1 MQRSGTGRKM
11 AYSWNFKKKCVYG
24 IENKGEHGKKGEEKW
39 AHADHTAKNFFFF
52 CLKSSGKSLKG
63 FIIGICLRAADRV
76 NIIRFAIKR
85 LFWFLL
91 VKRI

>member
-1 MQRSGTGRKM
+1 M

-52 CLKSSGKSLKG
+52 LSEKQWEVIEGVYYRYLSEGSGQS
-63 FIIGICLRAADRV
+63 
-76 NIIRFAIKR
+76 
-85 LFWFLL
+85 
-91 VKRI
+91 

>member
-1 MQRSGTGRKM
+1 M

-52 CLKSSGKSLKG
+52 
-63 FIIGICLRAADRV
+63 FV
-76 NIIRFAIKR
+76 
-85 LFWFLL
+85 
-91 VKRI
+91 

>member
-1 MQRSGTGRKM
+1 M

-52 CLKSSGKSLKG
+52 FLSEKQWEVIEGVYYRYLSEGSGQS
-63 FIIGICLRAADRV
+63 
-76 NIIRFAIKR
+76 
-85 LFWFLL
+85 
-91 VKRI
+91 